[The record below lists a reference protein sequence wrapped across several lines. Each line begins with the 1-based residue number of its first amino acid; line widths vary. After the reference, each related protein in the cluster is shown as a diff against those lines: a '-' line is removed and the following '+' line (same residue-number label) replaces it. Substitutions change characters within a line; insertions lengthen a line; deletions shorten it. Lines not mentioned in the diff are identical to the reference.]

1 MYLLLSSLPV
11 KLMLAIRRVLNSC
24 IQADFDLTVINDSNK
39 ENSAVRDAYAFT
51 ASKVWITFKEFVFCM
66 TQCKFNNISTS

>member
-24 IQADFDLTVINDSNK
+24 IQTDFDLTEINDSNK
-39 ENSAVRDAYAFT
+39 ENSAVRDT
-51 ASKVWITFKEFVFCM
+51 
-66 TQCKFNNISTS
+66 